1 MTHDGPAVA
10 GWLPTLSR
18 RLNRATSGFSGV
30 MLVSVVATNSAEIV
44 LRSAF
49 NYSLD
54 WIFEIN
60 LLFATWMYYLGI
72 CQVYYRRGDITV
84 DFFVNTLPGK
94 AKRVWVWVVDLATL
108 GTLVVIGWYCV
119 RLVIVQWPFR
129 TPGGL
134 ALPTA
139 TYSLPV
145 VIGSVI
151 MIVHVCAQRLAG
163 QPHDGGRR

>member
-1 MTHDGPAVA
+1 MSHDGAALA

-18 RLNRATSGFSGV
+18 RLNRASSALSSV
-30 MLVSVVATNSAEIV
+30 MLVSVVATNAAEII

-60 LLFATWMYYLGI
+60 LLFATWLYFLGI
-72 CQVYYRRGDITV
+72 CQVYYRRGDISV
-84 DFFVNTLPGK
+84 DVFVRILPAQ
-94 AKRVWVWVVDLATL
+94 AKFVWVWVVDLATL
-108 GTLVVIGWYCV
+108 GTLAVIGWYGV
-119 RLVIVQWPFR
+119 RLVILQWPFK

-139 TYSLPV
+139 TYTAPL
-145 VIGSVI
+145 VIGAII
-151 MIVHVCAQRLAG
+151 MIVHVCAQRLAE
-163 QPHDGGRR
+163 QPHDGGHG